1 MKDSFALDI
10 GLDPEKENK
19 IFVLFSENNK
29 HLQKKKY
36 VEEDHQP

>member
-19 IFVLFSENNK
+19 NFCPPAKIVSVFR
-29 HLQKKKY
+29 KKY
-36 VEEDHQP
+36 MEEDLQPQ